1 MSPSP
6 ARHFAWDTMDWEE
19 VVPGIRRRI
28 VTGDGMMIAQIFLE
42 KGAKV
47 PLHSHE
53 NEQITYILSG
63 ALVLR
68 LGAELEQEVVVRA
81 GEVLHIPA
89 HLPHEAEA
97 LEDTLDVD
105 VFHPPRADWLDG
117 SDAYFRAGGG
127 LPAGDGSGQGAPG
140 GEGRG

>member
-1 MSPSP
+1 MTPGL
-6 ARHFAWDTMDWEE
+6 ARHFTWDTLEWEE

-28 VTGDGMMIAQIFLE
+28 ITGDGMMIAQIFLE
-42 KGAKV
+42 AGAKV
-47 PLHSHE
+47 PRHSHV
-53 NEQITYILSG
+53 NEQITYILEG

-68 LGAELEQEVVVRA
+68 LGEHLEQEVVVRA

-89 HLPHEAEA
+89 HVPHEAEA

-117 SDAYFRAGGG
+117 TDSYFRAGGG
-127 LPAGDGSGQGAPG
+127 IPGQVSQEPG
-140 GEGRG
+140 ESGEGGYR